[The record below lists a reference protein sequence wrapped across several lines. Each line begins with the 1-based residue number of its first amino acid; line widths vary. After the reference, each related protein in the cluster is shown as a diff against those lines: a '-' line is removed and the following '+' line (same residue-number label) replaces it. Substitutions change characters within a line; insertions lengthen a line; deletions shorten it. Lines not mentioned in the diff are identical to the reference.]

1 MKRYLE
7 SIKLCFAYY
16 KQPLCLKD
24 ISFVLPKNKNLLVLG
39 QEDSGK
45 TTLLKALSGFDKTY
59 FGEIRF
65 KDQDIKKINDEDR
78 CFSLIMSEPV
88 LLNGTIRKNFDFLC
102 DVLKVDRLN
111 ESALSEVLSKFK
123 IDKPEITKIKELS
136 LLEKRKLALA
146 RAFIKNPN
154 IWFIDDQF
162 VGLTE
167 DEMVEMQEVLNV
179 IFKIGSTIIIA
190 SGGSSF
196 VKNSKFYKN
205 IAFEE
210 VLYLAMQ
217 KGFKYKSI
225 DEFESKKINFG
236 VIEFV
241 DTHKVID
248 GFVIKK
254 EGAYFFG
261 RDEAEDLIK
270 FNAEFYDKL
279 SLLTIVE
286 GESENVKLCISNKID
301 FEKVNDREFNKYL
314 ELGDFIIYSELDNSR
329 VI

>member
-39 QEDSGK
+39 QTDSGK
-45 TTLLKALSGFDKTY
+45 TTLLKSLSGFDKTY
-59 FGEIRF
+59 IGEIRF
-65 KDQDIKKINDEDR
+65 EEKDIKKISDKDR
-78 CFSLIMSEPV
+78 KFSLVLSEPV
-88 LLNGTIRKNFDFLC
+88 LLNGSIRKNFDFLC
-102 DVLKVDRLN
+102 DMIEIDRLN
-111 ESALSEVLSKFK
+111 ESALSELLLKFK
-123 IDKPEITKIKELS
+123 INRPDTAKIKELS

-146 RAFIKNPN
+146 RAFVKKPN

-162 VGLTE
+162 VGLID
-167 DEMVEMQEVLNV
+167 DEMAEMQEILDI
-179 IFKIGSTIIIA
+179 IFNIGSTIVVA
-190 SGGSSF
+190 SGGLSF
-196 VKNSKFYKN
+196 VKNADFYKN

-217 KGFKYKSI
+217 KGYKYKSI
-225 DEFESKKINFG
+225 NEFENKKINFG
-236 VIEFV
+236 VIDFV
-241 DTHKVID
+241 DTHKVVD
-248 GFVIKK
+248 GFIIKK
-254 EGAYFFG
+254 GGAYFFG
-261 RDEAEDLIK
+261 RDDVETLIK
-270 FNAEFYDKL
+270 FNAGFYDKL

-314 ELGDFIIYSELDNSR
+314 ELGEFLLFSEIDNSR